1 MLDSHVVEF
10 CTLFIIATNNNNDE
24 DNDFKSCIAKP
35 KQFCFFVLI
44 LFHGLYIILLYV
56 LFL

>member
-10 CTLFIIATNNNNDE
+10 CTLFIITTNND

-35 KQFCFFVLI
+35 KLFCFVFLILI

>member
-1 MLDSHVVEF
+1 MLDSHVVGF
-10 CTLFIIATNNNNDE
+10 CTLFIITNNN

-35 KQFCFFVLI
+35 KLFCFVFLILI

>member
-10 CTLFIIATNNNNDE
+10 CTLFIITTNNNNDE

>member
-10 CTLFIIATNNNNDE
+10 CTLFIITTTND
-24 DNDFKSCIAKP
+24 DDVKSCIAKP
-35 KQFCFFVLI
+35 KLFCFFI
-44 LFHGLYIILLYV
+44 FIWFHGLYIILLYV

>member
-1 MLDSHVVEF
+1 M
-10 CTLFIIATNNNNDE
+10 I
-24 DNDFKSCIAKP
+24 CIAKP
-35 KQFCFFVLI
+35 KLFVFLFFFIIILI

>member
-10 CTLFIIATNNNNDE
+10 CTLFIITTNNNN
-24 DNDFKSCIAKP
+24 NHFKSCIAKP
-35 KQFCFFVLI
+35 KLFSFVFLILI

>member
-1 MLDSHVVEF
+1 MLESHVVEF
-10 CTLFIIATNNNNDE
+10 CTLLQKSTTNNN
-24 DNDFKSCIAKP
+24 DFKRCIAKP
-35 KQFCFFVLI
+35 KLFSFLILI

>member
-10 CTLFIIATNNNNDE
+10 CTLFIITTNNNK
-24 DNDFKSCIAKP
+24 NDFKSCIAKP
-35 KQFCFFVLI
+35 KLFCFLILI